1 MNVTNIPSAAREES
15 DHPVQVGSPLLSDG
29 VESSFDGTTV
39 HSAEVTFRPGER
51 TKFHAHAGVQI
62 LYVTEGV
69 GVVGNRD
76 DEREVSE
83 GDLVVFE
90 PGEEHW
96 HGNTANAESEFS
108 HVYFLAE
115 PDDGELTIQEA
126 PEMESISDD

>member
-1 MNVTNIPSAAREES
+1 MDVTNVPSADRDES

-29 VESSFDGTTV
+29 VESAFDGVTV
-39 HSAEVTFRPGER
+39 RSAEVTFRPGER

-62 LYVTEGV
+62 LYITG
-69 GVVGNRD
+69 GIGIVGNREE
-76 DEREVSE
+76 EREVSE

-96 HGNTANAESEFS
+96 HGTSEAADSEFS

-115 PDDGELTIQEA
+115 PDEGELEIQEA
-126 PEMESISDD
+126 P